1 MNKNLTRLK
10 WALVALP
17 CLLIFSS
24 CKQYKK
30 TKSGMAYYIK
40 KGNGKV
46 NPKIGNV
53 VKFNIEYKLGDR
65 DTVLNST
72 YNAMPGFVIV
82 DSNTSKSKHSI
93 MEIIT
98 QLAVGDKVEFTLSI
112 DTLKNMEAI
121 QYNQLFKR
129 GGLIKGRAEI
139 LQIFANEK
147 EANEDFTKEYKKE
160 EIRQQKQMEKQM
172 LAAQK
177 RNDSMLKVQ
186 TKVLEDYLTKNKIKT
201 IKTDKGVFVE
211 ITNQGTMPLADT
223 GKTAYV
229 KYRGTLLDGKQFD
242 GNMDT
247 PNTLPAALGVNGLAP
262 GFEDGL
268 KQFGVGGKGRLFI
281 PSPLG
286 YGEQGG
292 GPIPA
297 NANLIFEIE
306 VKEIVDSKVAKE
318 REAKKAEA
326 PQPQIKPVEKKK

>member
-30 TKSGMAYYIK
+30 TKTGMAYHIK
-40 KGNGKV
+40 KGSGKV
-46 NPKIGNV
+46 NPKLGNV

-72 YNAMPGFVIV
+72 YTAMPGFVII
-82 DSNTSKSKHSI
+82 DSNTAKSKHSI

-98 QLAVGDKVEFTLSI
+98 QLAVGDKVEFTLSV

-121 QYNQLFKR
+121 QYNNIFKK

-160 EIRQQKQMEKQM
+160 EARQQKLMEKQM

-177 RNDSMLKVQ
+177 RNDSMIKVQ
-186 TKVLEDYLTKNKIKT
+186 SKVLEDYLAKNKIKT
-201 IKTDKGVFVE
+201 IKTAKGVYVE
-211 ITNQGTMPLADT
+211 IINQGSLPLADT

-229 KYRGTLLDGKQFD
+229 KYNGTLMDGKQFD
-242 GNMDT
+242 GNMNT
-247 PNTLPAALGVNGLAP
+247 PDLLPASLGVNRLAP

-268 KQFGVGGKGRLFI
+268 KQFGTGGKGRLFI

-286 YGEQGG
+286 YGEQAN

-297 NANLIFEIE
+297 NANLIFDIEI
-306 VKEIVDSKVAKE
+306 KEIVDSKVAQE
-318 REAKKAEA
+318 REAKKQQAA
-326 PQPQIKPVEKKK
+326 QPQIKPVDKK